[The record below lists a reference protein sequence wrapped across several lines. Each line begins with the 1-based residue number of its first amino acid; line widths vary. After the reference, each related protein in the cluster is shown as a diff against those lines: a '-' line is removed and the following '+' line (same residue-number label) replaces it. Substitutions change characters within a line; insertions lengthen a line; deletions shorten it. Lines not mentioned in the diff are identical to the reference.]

1 MGGYDPRARREYRT
15 VSGGPRR
22 LLRSRTVAS
31 ARSVITRS
39 VPVSNPEVLVAKFSF
54 LLGFGAGYVLGARAG
69 RERYEQIVGL
79 WSDAKDNPQ
88 LQGLAGMA
96 QARADDV
103 VSSVKSRM
111 GRDTGADSDGA
122 HSAVRSTGT
131 TTVPPATTTEAP
143 DLTALPADPP
153 PVG

>member
-1 MGGYDPRARREYRT
+1 M
-15 VSGGPRR
+15 
-22 LLRSRTVAS
+22 
-31 ARSVITRS
+31 
-39 VPVSNPEVLVAKFSF
+39 AKFSF
-54 LLGFGAGYVLGARAG
+54 LLGFGAGYVLGAKAG
-69 RERYEQIVGL
+69 RERYEQILGL

-103 VSSVKSRM
+103 VSSVKEKM
-111 GRDTGADSDGA
+111 GRDTGPAPA
-122 HSAVRSTGT
+122 PARSTGT
-131 TTVPPATTTEAP
+131 TTLPPATTTEAP

>member
-1 MGGYDPRARREYRT
+1 M
-15 VSGGPRR
+15 S
-22 LLRSRTVAS
+22 
-31 ARSVITRS
+31 
-39 VPVSNPEVLVAKFSF
+39 VSNPEVPVAKFSF

-69 RERYEQIVGL
+69 RERYEQIIGL

-103 VSSVKSRM
+103 VSSVKSKM
-111 GRDTGADSDGA
+111 GRDTGADSDGGL
-122 HSAVRSTGT
+122 SARSTGT
-131 TTVPPATTTEAP
+131 TTIPPATTTEAP